1 MPSRMDSML
10 STGMGKMKAVK
21 ARLKGLVGVF
31 KTLTEQHGE
40 VAALLERAKS
50 SDEKFTEL
58 WPYIKRELVSHE
70 KAEVREL
77 YPYLRIY
84 PETRA
89 LADHHDAEAGQLE
102 WLIGKID
109 ELPIGSQE
117 RKDRYT
123 ELVDMVL
130 HHASE
135 EEGEIFPKA
144 QDCMGKELARQVDA
158 KFQATKKVIADQVV

>member
-1 MPSRMDSML
+1 MNRMDSVL

-31 KTLTEQHGE
+31 KTLSEQHGE
-40 VAALLERAKS
+40 VSMLLERAKA

-58 WPYIKRELVSHE
+58 WPVIKKELISHE
-70 KAEVREL
+70 TAEVREL

-89 LADHHDAEAGQLE
+89 LADHHDAEARQLE
-102 WLIGKID
+102 WLIRTID
-109 ELPIGSQE
+109 ELPIGSPE
-117 RKDRYT
+117 RRDRYA
-123 ELVDMVL
+123 ELVEMVV

-135 EEGEIFPKA
+135 EESEIFAKA
-144 QDCMGKELARQVDA
+144 QDCMGKDLARQVDA
-158 KFQATKKVIADQVV
+158 RFLATKKAIADDVF